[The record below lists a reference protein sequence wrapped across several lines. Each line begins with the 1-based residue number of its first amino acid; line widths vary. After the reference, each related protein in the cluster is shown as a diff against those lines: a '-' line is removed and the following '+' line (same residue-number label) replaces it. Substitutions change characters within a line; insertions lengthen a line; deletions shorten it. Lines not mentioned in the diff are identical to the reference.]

1 MPLPSLMISLPAG
14 SDARPV
20 ERVLLLAT
28 PNTYRA
34 QSFSAAAK
42 KLGVEI
48 LWGLDMP
55 AALCSGWPN
64 VVALNLRDRAA
75 AGSEIV
81 ALGQRSSFAAV
92 LALDDAASLAAA
104 DACERLGLEHNAPAA
119 ALAAR
124 DKLVMRECLQAAG
137 VRGPDFCAYDLQTD
151 AVALAQRVVYP
162 CVLKPTLLNGSR
174 GVIRANSASEFVAAW
189 ARVCAIVLG
198 SAGNHVLV
206 EDYMPGAEV
215 AVECLLTATGLQ
227 VLAVF
232 DKPDALEGPFF
243 EETIYVTPSRLADA
257 VLVEVAAVTAA
268 AATALGLRTGPLH
281 AELRI
286 NAAGVWPLELNARS
300 IGGRCSSTVRL
311 DSGVVLEEL
320 ILLQAVGR
328 ALPPLRREEGSRGV
342 MMIPIPA
349 DGMLREVRGLAQ
361 ARAVAGVDEVDISA
375 RLNYPLVRLP
385 EGDGYLGFIVA
396 HADTPG
402 AVEAALR
409 EAHRRLGFVV
419 EPQILLRA
427 K

>member
-1 MPLPSLMISLPAG
+1 MTSLPAG
-14 SDARPV
+14 SDGRPV

-137 VRGPDFCAYDLQTD
+137 VRGPGFCAYDLQTD
-151 AVALAQRVVYP
+151 AVAIAQRVAYP

-174 GVIRANSASEFVAAW
+174 GVIRADSASEFVAAW
-189 ARVCAIVLG
+189 ARVRAIVLG
-198 SAGNHVLV
+198 SAGNQILV

-215 AVECLLTATGLQ
+215 AVECLLTAAGLQ

-257 VLVEVAAVTAA
+257 VLVEIAAVTAA
-268 AATALGLRTGPLH
+268 AAAALGLRTGPLH

-349 DGMLREVRGLAQ
+349 DGMLREVRGLAE

>member
-1 MPLPSLMISLPAG
+1 MTSLPAG

-34 QSFSAAAK
+34 QSFSTAAK

-124 DKLVMRECLQAAG
+124 DKLVMREYLQAAG
-137 VRGPDFCAYDLQTD
+137 VRGPGFYAYDLQTD
-151 AVALAQRVVYP
+151 AVLLAQRVVYP

-174 GVIRANSASEFVAAW
+174 GVIRADSASEFVAAW
-189 ARVCAIVLG
+189 ARVRAIVLG
-198 SAGNHVLV
+198 SAGNQILV

-215 AVECLLTATGLQ
+215 AVECLLTAAGLQ

-243 EETIYVTPSRLADA
+243 EETIYLTPSRLADA
-257 VLVEVAAVTAA
+257 VLEEIASVTAA
-268 AATALGLRTGPLH
+268 AAAALGLRTGPLH

-349 DGMLREVRGLAQ
+349 DGMLREVRGLAE

>member
-1 MPLPSLMISLPAG
+1 M
-14 SDARPV
+14 
-20 ERVLLLAT
+20 
-28 PNTYRA
+28 
-34 QSFSAAAK
+34 
-42 KLGVEI
+42 
-48 LWGLDMP
+48 
-55 AALCSGWPN
+55 
-64 VVALNLRDRAA
+64 
-75 AGSEIV
+75 
-81 ALGQRSSFAAV
+81 
-92 LALDDAASLAAA
+92 
-104 DACERLGLEHNAPAA
+104 
-119 ALAAR
+119 
-124 DKLVMRECLQAAG
+124 
-137 VRGPDFCAYDLQTD
+137 
-151 AVALAQRVVYP
+151 
-162 CVLKPTLLNGSR
+162 
-174 GVIRANSASEFVAAW
+174 
-189 ARVCAIVLG
+189 
-198 SAGNHVLV
+198 
-206 EDYMPGAEV
+206 
-215 AVECLLTATGLQ
+215 
-227 VLAVF
+227 F

-257 VLVEVAAVTAA
+257 VLVEIAAVTAA
-268 AATALGLRTGPLH
+268 AAAALGLRTGPLH

-349 DGMLREVRGLAQ
+349 DGMLREVRGLAE
-361 ARAVAGVDEVDISA
+361 ARAVDGVDEVDISA

>member
-1 MPLPSLMISLPAG
+1 MPLPSLMTSLPAG
-14 SDARPV
+14 SDGRPV

-34 QSFSAAAK
+34 QSFSTAAK

-81 ALGQRSSFAAV
+81 ALGQRSNFAAV

-124 DKLVMRECLQAAG
+124 DKLVMREYLQAAG
-137 VRGPDFCAYDLQTD
+137 VRGPGFCAYDLQTD
-151 AVALAQRVVYP
+151 AVALAQRVAYP

-174 GVIRANSASEFVAAW
+174 GVIRADSASEFVAAW
-189 ARVCAIVLG
+189 ARVRAIVVG
-198 SAGNHVLV
+198 SAGNQILV

-215 AVECLLTATGLQ
+215 AVECLLTAAGLQ
-227 VLAVF
+227 ILAVF

-268 AATALGLRTGPLH
+268 AAAALGLRTGPLH

-328 ALPPLRREEGSRGV
+328 ALPALRREEGSRGV

-349 DGMLREVRGLAQ
+349 DGMLREVLGLAE

>member
-1 MPLPSLMISLPAG
+1 MTSLPAG

-137 VRGPDFCAYDLQTD
+137 VRGPGFCAYDLQTD

-174 GVIRANSASEFVAAW
+174 GVIRADSASEFVAAW
-189 ARVCAIVLG
+189 ARVRAIVVG
-198 SAGNHVLV
+198 SAGNQILV

-215 AVECLLTATGLQ
+215 AVECLLTAAGLQ

-257 VLVEVAAVTAA
+257 VLVEIAAVTAA
-268 AATALGLRTGPLH
+268 AAAALGLRTGPLH

-328 ALPPLRREEGSRGV
+328 ALPALRREEGSRGV

-349 DGMLREVRGLAQ
+349 DGMLREVRGLAE

>member
-1 MPLPSLMISLPAG
+1 MTSLPAG

-20 ERVLLLAT
+20 ERVVLLAT

-81 ALGQRSSFAAV
+81 ALGQRSSFAAI

-124 DKLVMRECLQAAG
+124 DKLVMRECLHAAG
-137 VRGPDFCAYDLQTD
+137 VRGPGFCAYDLQTD
-151 AVALAQRVVYP
+151 AVALAQRVAYP

-174 GVIRANSASEFVAAW
+174 GVIRADSASEFVAAW
-189 ARVCAIVLG
+189 ARVHAIVVG
-198 SAGNHVLV
+198 SAGNQILV

-215 AVECLLTATGLQ
+215 AVECLLTAAGLQ

-243 EETIYVTPSRLADA
+243 EETIYVTPSRLADS

-268 AATALGLRTGPLH
+268 AAAALGLRTGPLH

-311 DSGVVLEEL
+311 ASGVVLEEL

-349 DGMLREVRGLAQ
+349 DGMLREVLGLAE

>member
-1 MPLPSLMISLPAG
+1 MTSLPAG

-137 VRGPDFCAYDLQTD
+137 VRGPGFCAYDLQTD
-151 AVALAQRVVYP
+151 AVALAQRVAYP

-174 GVIRANSASEFVAAW
+174 GVIRADSASEFVAAW
-189 ARVCAIVLG
+189 ARVRAIVVG
-198 SAGNHVLV
+198 SAGNQILV

-215 AVECLLTATGLQ
+215 AVECLLTAAGLQ

-257 VLVEVAAVTAA
+257 VLVEIASVTAA
-268 AATALGLRTGPLH
+268 AAAALGLRTGPLH

-361 ARAVAGVDEVDISA
+361 ARAVDGVDEVDISA

-385 EGDGYLGFIVA
+385 EGDGFLGFIVA

>member
-1 MPLPSLMISLPAG
+1 MTSLPAG

-137 VRGPDFCAYDLQTD
+137 VRGPYFCAYDLQTD

-189 ARVCAIVLG
+189 ARVRAIVVG
-198 SAGNHVLV
+198 SAGNQILV

-215 AVECLLTATGLQ
+215 AVECLLTAAGLQ

-243 EETIYVTPSRLADA
+243 EETIYVTPSQLADA

-268 AATALGLRTGPLH
+268 AAAALGLRTGPLH

-349 DGMLREVRGLAQ
+349 DGMLREVRGLAE

>member
-1 MPLPSLMISLPAG
+1 MTSLPAG

-75 AGSEIV
+75 AESEIV

-104 DACERLGLEHNAPAA
+104 DACEQLGLEHNAPAA

-124 DKLVMRECLQAAG
+124 DKLVMREYLQAAG

-243 EETIYVTPSRLADA
+243 EETIYVTPSRLADS

-268 AATALGLRTGPLH
+268 AAAALGLRTGPLH

-311 DSGVVLEEL
+311 ASGVVLEEL

-349 DGMLREVRGLAQ
+349 DGMLRKVRGLAE

>member
-1 MPLPSLMISLPAG
+1 MTSLPAG

-124 DKLVMRECLQAAG
+124 DKLVMREYLQAAG
-137 VRGPDFCAYDLQTD
+137 VRGPGYCAYDLQTD
-151 AVALAQRVVYP
+151 AVALAQRVAYP

-174 GVIRANSASEFVAAW
+174 GVIRADSASEFVAAW
-189 ARVCAIVLG
+189 ARVRAIVVG
-198 SAGNHVLV
+198 SAGNQILV

-257 VLVEVAAVTAA
+257 VLVEIAAVTAA
-268 AATALGLRTGPLH
+268 AAAALGLRTGPLH

-349 DGMLREVRGLAQ
+349 DGMLREVRGLAE
-361 ARAVAGVDEVDISA
+361 ARAVDGVDEVDISA

>member
-1 MPLPSLMISLPAG
+1 MPLPSLMTSLPAG

-20 ERVLLLAT
+20 DRVLLLAT

-81 ALGQRSSFAAV
+81 ALGQRSNFAAV

-124 DKLVMRECLQAAG
+124 DKLVMREYLQAAG
-137 VRGPDFCAYDLQTD
+137 VRGPGFCAYDLQTD
-151 AVALAQRVVYP
+151 AVALAQRVAYP

-174 GVIRANSASEFVAAW
+174 GVIRADSASEFVAAW
-189 ARVCAIVLG
+189 ARVRAIVVG
-198 SAGNHVLV
+198 SAGNQILV

-257 VLVEVAAVTAA
+257 VLVEIAAVTAA
-268 AATALGLRTGPLH
+268 AAAALGLRTGPLH

-349 DGMLREVRGLAQ
+349 DGMLREVLGLAE

>member
-137 VRGPDFCAYDLQTD
+137 VRGPYFCAYDLQTD

-174 GVIRANSASEFVAAW
+174 GVIRADSASEFVAAW
-189 ARVCAIVLG
+189 ARVRAIVVG
-198 SAGNHVLV
+198 SAGNQILV

-268 AATALGLRTGPLH
+268 AAAALGLRTGPLH

-349 DGMLREVRGLAQ
+349 DGMLRKVRGLAE

>member
-1 MPLPSLMISLPAG
+1 MISLPAG

-64 VVALNLRDRAA
+64 VVALNLRDRDA

-81 ALGQRSSFAAV
+81 ALGQRSSFAAI
-92 LALDDAASLAAA
+92 LALDDAASLSAA

-124 DKLVMRECLQAAG
+124 DKLVMREYLQAAG
-137 VRGPDFCAYDLQTD
+137 VRGPGFCAYDLQTD
-151 AVALAQRVVYP
+151 AVALAQRVAYP

-174 GVIRANSASEFVAAW
+174 GVIRADSASEFVAAW
-189 ARVCAIVLG
+189 ARVRAIVVG
-198 SAGNHVLV
+198 SAGNQILV

-215 AVECLLTATGLQ
+215 AVECLLTAAGLQ

-257 VLVEVAAVTAA
+257 VLVEIAAVTAA
-268 AATALGLRTGPLH
+268 AAAALGLLTGPLH

-328 ALPPLRREEGSRGV
+328 ALPALRREEGSRGV

-349 DGMLREVRGLAQ
+349 DGMLREVRGLAE

-409 EAHRRLGFVV
+409 EVHRRLGFVV

-427 K
+427 T

>member
-1 MPLPSLMISLPAG
+1 MISLPAG

-34 QSFSAAAK
+34 QSFSTAAK

-64 VVALNLRDRAA
+64 VVALNLRDRDA

-81 ALGQRSSFAAV
+81 ALGQRSSFAAI

-137 VRGPDFCAYDLQTD
+137 VRGPYFCAYDLQTD

-174 GVIRANSASEFVAAW
+174 GVIRADSASEFVAAW
-189 ARVCAIVLG
+189 ARVRAIVVG
-198 SAGNHVLV
+198 SAGNQILV

-215 AVECLLTATGLQ
+215 AVECLLTAAGLQ

-243 EETIYVTPSRLADA
+243 EETIYVTPSQLADA

-268 AATALGLRTGPLH
+268 AAAALGLRTGPLH

-328 ALPPLRREEGSRGV
+328 ALPALRREEGSRGV

>member
-1 MPLPSLMISLPAG
+1 MTSLPAG

-137 VRGPDFCAYDLQTD
+137 VRGPGFCAYDLQTD
-151 AVALAQRVVYP
+151 AVALAQRVAYP

-189 ARVCAIVLG
+189 ARVRAIVVG
-198 SAGNHVLV
+198 SAGNQILV

-215 AVECLLTATGLQ
+215 AVECLLTAAGLQ

-257 VLVEVAAVTAA
+257 VLVEIAAVTAA
-268 AATALGLRTGPLH
+268 AAAALGLRTGPLH

-328 ALPPLRREEGSRGV
+328 ALPALRREEGSRGV

-349 DGMLREVRGLAQ
+349 DGMLREVRGLAE

>member
-1 MPLPSLMISLPAG
+1 MTSLPAG

-137 VRGPDFCAYDLQTD
+137 VRGPGFCAYDLQTD
-151 AVALAQRVVYP
+151 AVALAQRVAYP

-174 GVIRANSASEFVAAW
+174 GVIRADSASEFVAAW
-189 ARVCAIVLG
+189 ARVRAIVVG
-198 SAGNHVLV
+198 SAGNQILV

-257 VLVEVAAVTAA
+257 VLVEIAAVTAA
-268 AATALGLRTGPLH
+268 AAAALGLRTGPLH

-349 DGMLREVRGLAQ
+349 DGMLREVRGLAH
-361 ARAVAGVDEVDISA
+361 ARAVDGVDEVDISA

>member
-1 MPLPSLMISLPAG
+1 MTSLPAG
-14 SDARPV
+14 SDGRPV

-81 ALGQRSSFAAV
+81 ALGQRISFAAV

-104 DACERLGLEHNAPAA
+104 DACEQLGLEHNAPAA

-137 VRGPDFCAYDLQTD
+137 VRGPYFCAYDLQTD
-151 AVALAQRVVYP
+151 AVALAQRVAYP

-174 GVIRANSASEFVAAW
+174 GVIRANNAADFVAAW
-189 ARVCAIVLG
+189 ARVRAIVLG
-198 SAGNHVLV
+198 SAGNQILV

-243 EETIYVTPSRLADA
+243 EETIYLTPSRLADA
-257 VLVEVAAVTAA
+257 VLEEIASVTAA
-268 AATALGLRTGPLH
+268 AAAALGLRTGPLH

-349 DGMLREVRGLAQ
+349 DGMLREVRGLAE
-361 ARAVAGVDEVDISA
+361 ARAVDGVDEVDISA

>member
-1 MPLPSLMISLPAG
+1 MTSLPAG

-124 DKLVMRECLQAAG
+124 DKLVMREYLQAAG
-137 VRGPDFCAYDLQTD
+137 VRGPGYCAYDLQTD
-151 AVALAQRVVYP
+151 AVALAQRVAYP

-189 ARVCAIVLG
+189 ARVRAIVLG
-198 SAGNHVLV
+198 SAGNQILV

-268 AATALGLRTGPLH
+268 AAAALGLRTGPLH

-328 ALPPLRREEGSRGV
+328 ALPALRREEGSRGV

-349 DGMLREVRGLAQ
+349 DGMLREVRGLAE
-361 ARAVAGVDEVDISA
+361 ARAVDGVDEVDISA

-409 EAHRRLGFVV
+409 EAHRRLGFLV